1 MAKTVMVVDDS
12 ASLRTVVGMALKGA
26 GYDVIEGCDGR
37 DALSKLIDI
46 QKVNLI
52 ITDLNMPNMD
62 GIEFVTNVKQHP
74 KHKFTPII
82 MLTTEGQE
90 SKKQQGQAAGVN
102 AWVLKPFRPDQM
114 LDAVSKLIMA

>member
-52 ITDLNMPNMD
+52 ITDLNMPNMN
-62 GIEFVTNVKQHP
+62 GIELIRAPTSNSIRN
-74 KHKFTPII
+74 TS
-82 MLTTEGQE
+82 L
-90 SKKQQGQAAGVN
+90 
-102 AWVLKPFRPDQM
+102 RP
-114 LDAVSKLIMA
+114 SSC

>member
-26 GYDVIEGCDGR
+26 GYEVIEGCDGR
-37 DALSKLIDI
+37 DALSKLINT

-62 GIEFVTNVKQHP
+62 GIEFVINVKQHP

-90 SKKQQGQAAGVN
+90 SKKQQGQAAGVK
-102 AWVLKPFRPDQM
+102 AWVLKPFRPEQM

>member
-26 GYDVIEGCDGR
+26 GYEVIEGCDGK
-37 DALSKLIDI
+37 DALGKLKG
-46 QKVNLI
+46 QKLHLI

-62 GIEFVTNVKQHP
+62 GISFVREIKQNASY
-74 KHKFTPII
+74 KFTPII

-90 SKKQQGQAAGVN
+90 SKKQEGQAAGVK
-102 AWVLKPFRPDQM
+102 AWVVKPFQPDQM
-114 LDAVSKLIMA
+114 LNAVAKLALP